1 MSNSRQGLERRYDD
15 SFGAS
20 PDQIDLDSQSS
31 ALGVDVALGHY
42 NEDAFRYFLD
52 IERKRAELSGRPF
65 LLLLIDLKKVSG
77 VDAAIEGQTAQSISA
92 ALAACVRDTDFLGWY
107 RQGRVVGAVLTQH
120 GEANSAG
127 MTELVTGRVDSALRG
142 TLPRETSERL
152 QLRVYQ
158 LPPNAGRQ
166 GQQ

>member
-1 MSNSRQGLERRYDD
+1 MLERRYDD
-15 SFGAS
+15 SLGES
-20 PDQIDLDSQSS
+20 PVPTDPDRLTSG
-31 ALGVDVALGHY
+31 LGVDASLGHY
-42 NEDAFRYFLD
+42 NEEAFRFFLSV
-52 IERKRAELSGRPF
+52 ERKRAELSGRPF
-65 LLLLIDLKKVSG
+65 LLLLVDLKKTSG
-77 VDAAIEGQTAQSISA
+77 VEAPIEPETAQNISS

-107 RQGRVVGAVLTQH
+107 RDGRVVGAVLTQH
-120 GEANSAG
+120 GEAVSAG

-142 TLPRETSERL
+142 TLPRETSDRI